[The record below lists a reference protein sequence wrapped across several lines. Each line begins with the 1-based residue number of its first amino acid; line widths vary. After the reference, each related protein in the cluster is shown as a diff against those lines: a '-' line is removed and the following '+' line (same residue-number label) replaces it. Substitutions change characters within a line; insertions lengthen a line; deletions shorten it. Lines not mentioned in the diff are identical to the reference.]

1 MRDAPSNAITTPT
14 AAARSA
20 VRTAL
25 LAAVISLGHAHA
37 DDLGQKS
44 FELCV
49 ACHSLKAGEQGV
61 GPSLYQVM
69 GRTAGS
75 AEGFR
80 FSGPMKRSG
89 IVWDRAT
96 LGAFLRNP
104 QEAVPGTRMPFSGMA
119 DQAEVQALVDYLEKA
134 TR

>member
-1 MRDAPSNAITTPT
+1 MRNPQSIAVTKCRAL
-14 AAARSA
+14 ARN
-20 VRTAL
+20 VFRTAL
-25 LAAVISLGHAHA
+25 LAAVIPAGLVQA

-44 FELCV
+44 FELCI

-89 IVWDRAT
+89 IVWDRVT
-96 LGAFLRNP
+96 LGTFLRNP

-119 DQAEVQALVDYLEKA
+119 DEASIQALVDYLEKV
-134 TR
+134 TK